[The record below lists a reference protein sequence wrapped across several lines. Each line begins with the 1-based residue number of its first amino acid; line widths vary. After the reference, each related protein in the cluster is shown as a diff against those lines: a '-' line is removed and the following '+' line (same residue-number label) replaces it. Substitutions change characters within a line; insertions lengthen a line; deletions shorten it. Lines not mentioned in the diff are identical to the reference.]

1 MGLFDNTRDIFN
13 GFTPARKKKYSP
25 FLSVVLMYL
34 SDFKIS
40 TLEEFGGEACVFSSD
55 GNYQYE
61 ILVKK
66 NLNKIDELR
75 TLIFDHLTTSNIN
88 SVTSLKPL
96 DSLLTYELYKN
107 STDHRIYNR
116 DGKFVELLSKR
127 SYLRYL
133 FNNLNKDQVER
144 YIDIK
149 TRIQSRMNSNL
160 NRFRLYESSLFTNP
174 FIGNDLLVTEDS
186 EFKNVDNSKRKHL
199 ALLQNDV
206 SSFST
211 WNPELNRQ
219 QKLYEAT
226 NGYKSLDVWYLKLT
240 ITNKEKILFEDIVLS
255 NGKNG
260 NELYMH
266 EDDFIYFSE
275 AIGSMFE
282 RWKVFKQQL

>member
-1 MGLFDNTRDIFN
+1 MGLFDNTRDILN
-13 GFTPARKKKYSP
+13 GFTPGRKKKYSP
-25 FLSVVLMYL
+25 FLSSVLMYL

-40 TLEEFGGEACVFSSD
+40 TLEEFGGEACVFSND
-55 GNYQYE
+55 GNFQYE

-75 TLIFDHLTTSNIN
+75 TTIFDHLTTTNIN
-88 SVTSLKPL
+88 SVTTLKPL
-96 DSLLTYELYKN
+96 ENLLTFELYKN
-107 STDHRIYNR
+107 STDHRLYNR

-149 TRIQSRMNSNL
+149 TRVQSRMNSNL
-160 NRFRLYESSLFTNP
+160 NRFRLYESSLFSNP
-174 FIGNDLLVTEDS
+174 FIGNDPWFAEDS
-186 EFKNVDNSKRKHL
+186 KFKNVDNSKRIHL
-199 ALLQNDV
+199 ALSKNDL

-226 NGYKSLDVWYLKLT
+226 NGYKTMDVWYLKLT
-240 ITNKEKILFEDIVLS
+240 ISKKEKILFEDIVLS

-260 NELYMH
+260 NEHNMH
-266 EDDFIYFSE
+266 EDDFLYFSE

-282 RWKVFKQQL
+282 RWEEFI